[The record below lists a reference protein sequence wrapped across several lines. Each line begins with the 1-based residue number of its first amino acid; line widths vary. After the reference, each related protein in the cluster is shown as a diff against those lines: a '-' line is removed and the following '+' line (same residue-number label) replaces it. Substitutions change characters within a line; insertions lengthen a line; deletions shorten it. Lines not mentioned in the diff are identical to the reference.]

1 MSKTN
6 RRRKSSPFSKLLP
19 FHLSKHQ
26 PTAPTEHHPK
36 ARVEETPPRDA
47 VLKPSVPV
55 PKQASVSYLLLFVMA
70 AVLACGGFI
79 YHLQL
84 RFEGVR
90 LGYATS
96 RARAEQARLVAE
108 QRELRLELSSLKSP
122 ERIEAEAREK
132 LSMKMPENDRIVSMG
147 KKAAP
152 VLASGRAR

>member
-1 MSKTN
+1 MNKTN
-6 RRRKSSPFSKLLP
+6 RRRKASSFSNIFSTSPL
-19 FHLSKHQ
+19 KHRSAK
-26 PTAPTEHHPK
+26 PSEYRATALNANAPT
-36 ARVEETPPRDA
+36 RDA
-47 VLKPSVPV
+47 ALKPSVPA
-55 PKQASVSYLLLFVMA
+55 PKQASALYLFLFVTA
-70 AVLACGGFI
+70 AALVCAGLI

-122 ERIEAEAREK
+122 ERIETEAREK
-132 LSMKMPENDRIVSMG
+132 LSMKMPENDQIVSMG